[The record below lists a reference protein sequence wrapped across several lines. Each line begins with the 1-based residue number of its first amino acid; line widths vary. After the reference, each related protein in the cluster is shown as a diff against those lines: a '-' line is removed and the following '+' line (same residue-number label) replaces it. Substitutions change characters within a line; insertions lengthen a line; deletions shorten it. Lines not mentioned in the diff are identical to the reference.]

1 MIMSM
6 TGFGSRQVHIP
17 GFGKVRIE
25 IRSINHKFLETVFH
39 APEGFLSLEERLKK
53 EIEMRLKRGRVVC
66 VLDFMNGSA
75 KKVSVNHALL
85 EDYLRVIKI
94 MQRSAGLRE
103 NVSLDTLIRLPGVMG
118 LSEARIATQKVWPA
132 IRATL
137 GKSLDDLLRARRA
150 EGKSLQRHLSM
161 RAQKVARS
169 LESVKA
175 RFAAVVERKLKTF
188 KTDEEKS
195 SFLRSSD
202 ISEEMERLAF
212 HVRNFSQR
220 LQRGGPIGKEL
231 DFIAQEMQREANTM
245 GAKSCDPLISGYV
258 IQIKSQIEKVREQA
272 QNVE

>member
-1 MIMSM
+1 MSM
-6 TGFGSRQVHIP
+6 TGFGTRQVHIP

-25 IRSINHKFLETVFH
+25 IRSTNHKFLETVFH

-53 EIEMRLKRGRVVC
+53 EIETRLKRGRVICIVAL
-66 VLDFMNGSA
+66 VNGSA
-75 KKVSVNHALL
+75 KKVTVNRALL
-85 EDYLRVIKI
+85 QDYLRVLRA
-94 MQRSAGLRE
+94 MQRNAGLRE
-103 NVSLDTLIRLPGVMG
+103 SVSLDTLIRLPGVLG
-118 LSEARIATQKVWPA
+118 LSETRNVTQHVWPA
-132 IRATL
+132 IRALL
-137 GKSLDDLLRARRA
+137 GKSLDELLRARCA
-150 EGKSLQRHLSM
+150 EGKNLQRHLSM
-161 RAQKVARS
+161 RAQKVAKS
-169 LESVKA
+169 LGSVKA
-175 RFAAVVERKLKTF
+175 RFAAVVNRKLKTF

-212 HVRNFSQR
+212 HVKNFSQR
-220 LQRGGPIGKEL
+220 LRRGGPIGKEL